1 MSDELAT
8 HFISEL
14 SANLQEGLFFGVDLI
29 KPASVVLPA
38 YNDNQGLTA
47 ALILIYLTE

>member
-14 SANLQEGLFFGVDLI
+14 SANLQEGDKLFWVDLI

-38 YNDNQGLTA
+38 YNDNQD
-47 ALILIYLTE
+47 